1 MLKSKRGRR
10 AEREEKRCTRTDA
23 RDERERD
30 AELLISLRLI
40 RSDRKVTTEKGR
52 DANMEV

>member
-1 MLKSKRGRR
+1 MLKSKRESREDGEEMHPNRR
-10 AEREEKRCTRTDA
+10 SRR
-23 RDERERD
+23 ERERD

-52 DANMEV
+52 DTNMEV